1 MAIPNGD
8 STALRSAIQAATS
21 GTQIDLTGGPNP
33 FSVTTLAKFPC
44 FDPLQRTDIYTIAGP
59 AGTRTAIVE
68 NTRIYQENIDG
79 PYGPNIVQ
87 DLTLNYTSAL
97 LNKNAILR
105 ATAGSRTLNNL
116 AITGQ
121 HSGWAGNG
129 GVYMSLATSS
139 GFNPISTDLTLS
151 NSTIAVSGQVGT
163 ASFMQ
168 SWNNAGT
175 VNLTSNIFNEAG
187 LNRGSFHFA
196 TMYPGGGAG
205 DGTFGT
211 YNVSGNTFNGNNTT
225 KSNCNRVES
234 VQEANIIGNTF
245 NSGSYIDLA
254 GDISG
259 VKIQTTT
266 FNTILNG
273 PGIRFTLNS
282 SSGRTL
288 DATMPPTIENNTF
301 TGYGL
306 AVTYNDGP
314 SPTTPSQVTFTGA
327 NNTVKAGGL
336 AVRTF
341 GRMTAGGSLADS
353 MSGSGATAD
362 WMNGG
367 GGNDTINAGNGSDY
381 VIGGIGSDRIITGSG
396 QDTMLY
402 YETNEGG
409 DTITDF
415 SAVGADTLAFRK
427 DAFMPGG
434 STGTLPNANFS
445 TNAAA
450 ITTVPTFLYTGG
462 VLTYDAD
469 GLNNGAAGVNIA
481 TFSPTVPA
489 LTAANIVLF

>member
-44 FDPLQRTDIYTIAGP
+44 FDPLERTDNYAIAGP
-59 AGTRTAIVE
+59 AATRTAIIQ
-68 NTRIYQENIDG
+68 NTRIYQQNIDG
-79 PYGPNIVQ
+79 PYGPNVVK
-87 DLTLNYTSAL
+87 DLTLNYTSAAI
-97 LNKNAILR
+97 NNTAILR
-105 ATAGSRTLNNL
+105 ATTGIRTLDNL

-129 GVYMSLATSS
+129 GVYMSMATSN

-163 ASFMQ
+163 AAFMQ

-175 VNLTSNIFNEAG
+175 VNLTNNTFNEAG

-196 TMYPGGGAG
+196 TMYPGGVVG
-205 DGTFGT
+205 DGTYGT
-211 YNVSGNTFNGNNTT
+211 YNVTGNTFNGNNTT

-234 VQEANIIGNTF
+234 VQEANIIDNTF

-282 SSGRTL
+282 SSGAVL
-288 DATMPPTIENNTF
+288 DTTMSPTISGNAF

-306 AVTYNDGP
+306 AVTYNDSP
-314 SPTTPSQVTFTGA
+314 SPVIATHVTFLGV
-327 NNTVKAGGL
+327 NNTVKAGDL

-341 GRMTAGGSLADS
+341 GRMSAGGSLGDS
-353 MSGSGATAD
+353 LLGSGAIAD

-367 GGNDTINAGNGSDY
+367 GGDDTLNAGNGSDY

-415 SAVGADTLAFRK
+415 AANNDKLAFRK
-427 DAFMPGG
+427 DAFVPLG

-469 GLNNGAAGVNIA
+469 GLNTGAAGVNIA
-481 TFSPTVPA
+481 TFNPTVPV

>member
-33 FSVTTLAKFPC
+33 YSVTTLAKFPC
-44 FDPLQRTDIYTIAGP
+44 FDPLERTDNYAIAGP
-59 AGTRTAIVE
+59 AATRTAIIQ
-68 NTRIYQENIDG
+68 NTRIYQQNIDG
-79 PYGPNIVQ
+79 PYGPNLVK
-87 DLTLNYTSAL
+87 DLTFNYTSAAI
-97 LNKNAILR
+97 NNTAILR
-105 ATAGSRTLNNL
+105 ATTGIRTLDNL

-129 GVYMSLATSS
+129 GVYMSLATSN

-168 SWNNAGT
+168 SWNNVGT
-175 VNLTSNIFNEAG
+175 VNLTNNTFNEAG

-196 TMYPGGGAG
+196 TMYPGGVVG
-205 DGTFGT
+205 DGPYGT

-225 KSNCNRVES
+225 KSNGNRVES
-234 VQEANIIGNTF
+234 VQEANILNNTF

-254 GDISG
+254 GDVSG
-259 VKIQTTT
+259 VKIQNTT

-282 SSGRTL
+282 SSGAVL
-288 DATMPPTIENNTF
+288 DTTMPPTISNNAF

-306 AVTYNDGP
+306 AVTYNDSP
-314 SPTTPSQVTFTGA
+314 SPAVASHYSFTGA
-327 NNTVKAGGL
+327 DNTVKAGAL

-341 GRMTAGGSLADS
+341 GRMSAGSSLGDTIIGA
-353 MSGSGATAD
+353 GATAD
-362 WMNGG
+362 WINGG

-396 QDTMLY
+396 QDIILY

-415 SAVGADTLAFRK
+415 NFAATDRLAFRK

-469 GLNNGAAGVNIA
+469 GLNTGAAGVNIA

-489 LTAANIVLF
+489 LTAADILLF